1 MGYNGITIVAHF
13 LFRLGRMEDGR
24 SSESKYRQLFLEVNV
39 TMSVKMNWKEQE
51 DYNRSI
57 LDRIPILPY
66 IKLGLDVSDIMD
78 DLENDFSYLVENDP
92 IMDGE
97 LFNFLDTEDVA
108 FYLKNRYNIFIR
120 EEISWR
126 IGGLPNDSHD

>member
-1 MGYNGITIVAHF
+1 
-13 LFRLGRMEDGR
+13 
-24 SSESKYRQLFLEVNV
+24 
-39 TMSVKMNWKEQE
+39 MSVKMNWKEQE

-78 DLENDFSYLVENDP
+78 DLENDFSYLVEDDP